1 MKKSLLKNYA
11 NLIAKMGV
19 NVQKGQDVYVVANLD
34 QPEFVAMV
42 VEALYKLGANK
53 VYVDW
58 GYEPLGKIHVKYQSA
73 ETLGKVDRLA
83 LEKIKWRSEE
93 LPAHLYIVSDDP
105 DSMKGV
111 DMDKY
116 VKAQRSKMKVIKP
129 YRDSMENKYQ
139 WCIAAVPG
147 KKWAKKVF
155 PELPVSKAVEKLWES
170 ILAASRAMEDP
181 IEAWNLHNSNIK
193 EKCGIL
199 NKLQLVKL
207 HYTSDNGTDLTVGLN
222 ELGKFNGGY
231 DTTLS
236 GVSFNPNIPSEEVF
250 TSPKAGVA
258 EGIVYST
265 KPLSYNGQLIEDFF
279 MRFENGRVV
288 EVGAKKNKALLEK
301 MVSTDNGAAM
311 LGECAFVPYDSPIN
325 NTGILFY
332 ETLFDENA
340 SCHLAVGRGFPDC
353 LEGFENMTIEEQHA
367 AGINDSAIHVDFMIG
382 TNDLKVVGTDIH
394 GKEIVIFK
402 DGSWNF

>member
-193 EKCGIL
+193 EKCEITITYKE
-199 NKLQLVKL
+199 KL
-207 HYTSDNGTDLTVGLN
+207 
-222 ELGKFNGGY
+222 
-231 DTTLS
+231 
-236 GVSFNPNIPSEEVF
+236 
-250 TSPKAGVA
+250 
-258 EGIVYST
+258 
-265 KPLSYNGQLIEDFF
+265 
-279 MRFENGRVV
+279 
-288 EVGAKKNKALLEK
+288 
-301 MVSTDNGAAM
+301 
-311 LGECAFVPYDSPIN
+311 
-325 NTGILFY
+325 
-332 ETLFDENA
+332 
-340 SCHLAVGRGFPDC
+340 
-353 LEGFENMTIEEQHA
+353 
-367 AGINDSAIHVDFMIG
+367 
-382 TNDLKVVGTDIH
+382 
-394 GKEIVIFK
+394 
-402 DGSWNF
+402 

>member
-1 MKKSLLKNYA
+1 
-11 NLIAKMGV
+11 
-19 NVQKGQDVYVVANLD
+19 
-34 QPEFVAMV
+34 
-42 VEALYKLGANK
+42 
-53 VYVDW
+53 
-58 GYEPLGKIHVKYQSA
+58 
-73 ETLGKVDRLA
+73 
-83 LEKIKWRSEE
+83 
-93 LPAHLYIVSDDP
+93 
-105 DSMKGV
+105 
-111 DMDKY
+111 MDKY

-288 EVGAKKNKALLEK
+288 EVGAKKNKDLLEK
-301 MVSTDNGAAM
+301 MVSTDGELLRAAQKIQ
-311 LGECAFVPYDSPIN
+311 GHDKRPF
-325 NTGILFY
+325 
-332 ETLFDENA
+332 
-340 SCHLAVGRGFPDC
+340 GR
-353 LEGFENMTIEEQHA
+353 
-367 AGINDSAIHVDFMIG
+367 
-382 TNDLKVVGTDIH
+382 K
-394 GKEIVIFK
+394 
-402 DGSWNF
+402 